1 MFVNPFR
8 VFTVLN
14 LTACYNLHMVKDQKG
29 SSTFATLLTSA
40 MRALGLSIQDT
51 AELSGRSYEH
61 IRKLVN
67 GEALPSPLLVEKLAA
82 VTKLPV
88 AHAQQAAE
96 RDKLLRQYTPQTL
109 AQVTKVSTRL
119 ERFRPLLE
127 ALTDEQADTAHAML
141 QGLVNAKPRK
151 THSRGAA

>member
-1 MFVNPFR
+1 
-8 VFTVLN
+8 
-14 LTACYNLHMVKDQKG
+14 MVKEQKDSG
-29 SSTFATLLTSA
+29 TFAALLTSA

-67 GEALPSPLLVEKLAA
+67 GEALPSPLLVEKLAT
-82 VTKLPV
+82 VTKLAV

-109 AQVTKVSTRL
+109 ARVTKVSTRL

-127 ALTDEQADTAHAML
+127 SLTDEQADTAYAML
-141 QGLVNAKPRK
+141 HGLVNSKPRK
-151 THSRGAA
+151 THRRGLAWSTRN

>member
-1 MFVNPFR
+1 M
-8 VFTVLN
+8 
-14 LTACYNLHMVKDQKG
+14 KDQKKSG
-29 SSTFATLLTSA
+29 TFAAVLTRA

-67 GEALPSPLLVEKLAA
+67 GDALPSPLLVEKLAT
-82 VTKLPV
+82 VTNLPV
-88 AHAQQAAE
+88 SDARQAAE
-96 RDKLLRQYTPQTL
+96 RDKLLRHYTPQML
-109 AQVTKVSTRL
+109 AQMTKVSTRL

-127 ALTDEQADTAHAML
+127 ALTDEQSDIAHAML

-151 THSRGAA
+151 THRRGAA